1 MINLNDSDIMSSSEA
16 ASRWRKADDYV
27 RQVFR
32 KNPERFPTGTI
43 RKFGKQLVV
52 TRHGME
58 VVTGETEPEARR
70 NYQTKSPHN
79 SMSAVEA
86 VETFDNP

>member
-1 MINLNDSDIMSSSEA
+1 MIDLRDHDIMSSSEA
-16 ASRWRKADDYV
+16 AKRWKKADDYV

-32 KNPERFPTGTI
+32 KSPERFPAGTI

-58 VVTGETEPEARR
+58 AATGETEMAAQQVAKLRR
-70 NYQTKSPHN
+70 EPSNRELP
-79 SMSAVEA
+79 VE
-86 VETFDNP
+86 E